1 MSDRSDELTESRER
15 ESGDSRSTEDLLEET
30 ERLLEETE
38 AGSGTGAE
46 TELGGASGVDDSSTA
61 GLGSTPEVGSEPQ
74 PDPELD
80 PGPSAAETDA
90 DSDSDPDDS
99 STLSR
104 FVPSLPRPGLV
115 SRGDLFSPKA
125 FLALVLLI
133 GAGLLAGG
141 TVIPVA
147 GRLIGMFA
155 VAFLV
160 GLLAS
165 KRRYLEMAAAGVLSS
180 GLVTLV
186 TDPLLAVAGNT
197 QILLAVGATAGLATT
212 VVGYYFGRDLRAGL
226 SRDVD

>member
-15 ESGDSRSTEDLLEET
+15 ESGTPRSTDDLLEET
-30 ERLLEETE
+30 ERLLEET
-38 AGSGTGAE
+38 GTGGE
-46 TELGGASGVDDSSTA
+46 TKSGGASGVDDSSSA
-61 GLGSTPEVGSEPQ
+61 GLGSASETGSE
-74 PDPELD
+74 PELD
-80 PGPSAAETDA
+80 PGPSAAEPAT
-90 DSDSDPDDS
+90 DSDSS
-99 STLSR
+99 SVLSR
-104 FVPSLPRPGLV
+104 FVPSLPRPGPI

-133 GAGLLAGG
+133 GTGLLAGG

-212 VVGYYFGRDLRAGL
+212 VIGYYFGRDLRAGL